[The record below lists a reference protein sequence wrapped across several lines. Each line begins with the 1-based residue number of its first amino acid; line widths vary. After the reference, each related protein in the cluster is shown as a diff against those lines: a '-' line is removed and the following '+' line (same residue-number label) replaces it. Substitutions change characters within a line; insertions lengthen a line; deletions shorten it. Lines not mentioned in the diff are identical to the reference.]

1 MEVMRG
7 VKKVNLNLIAN
18 TKTGSNF
25 SSPRDCGLKIHV
37 TTGKKKACQ
46 ITCEL
51 SCDKQVSVNCAAMLH
66 PKMQQ
71 SVAQQQLET

>member
-37 TTGKKKACQ
+37 TTGKKSMPDHMRAF
-46 ITCEL
+46 
-51 SCDKQVSVNCAAMLH
+51 VR
-66 PKMQQ
+66 
-71 SVAQQQLET
+71 